1 MVPIQYRVCFLIC
14 VGSLAT
20 GNSISDQ
27 MQISNVIDE
36 LKSLRKV
43 VEENRKFILKEEK
56 ELKAVKHELEETRS
70 QCRGNPN
77 SAEQKLEFGIQ
88 EVLSEDTINIMR
100 IGEQS
105 KINKSFNIRFSV
117 KKMLIDSL

>member
-1 MVPIQYRVCFLIC
+1 MLGHLQQEIRF
-14 VGSLAT
+14 
-20 GNSISDQ
+20 
-27 MQISNVIDE
+27 QIKSQLSNVIDE

-43 VEENRKFILKEEK
+43 VEENRKFILKEK

-117 KKMLIDSL
+117 KKMLIESAITIPVAHQLLSM